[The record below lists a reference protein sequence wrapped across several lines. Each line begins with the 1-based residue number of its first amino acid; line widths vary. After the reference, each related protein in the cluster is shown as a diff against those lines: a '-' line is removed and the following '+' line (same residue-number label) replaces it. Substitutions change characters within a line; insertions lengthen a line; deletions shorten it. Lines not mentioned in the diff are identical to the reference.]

1 MSSMQIESINGRI
14 TKFGPEQHEG
24 KYGRTISRV
33 GQEVTVEYRFDW
45 NALPTEGVNEMIH
58 TIPSGSYVRS
68 SELVVIKPFAGT
80 DGSST
85 NPFIVAGAY
94 TPEGGVLDADGLVS
108 VAALTDVD
116 AANDTV
122 VGAGA
127 LVGTALAQDAH
138 VRVALDGASSLT
150 SGQAVLRVRYVAP
163 NAAAA
168 GVKTF

>member
-68 SELVVIKPFAGT
+68 SELVVIKPFVGT

-85 NPFIVAGAY
+85 NPFLVAGAY
-94 TPEGGVLDADGLVS
+94 TPEGGLIDADGLLS
-108 VAALTDVD
+108 ISDISFVD

-122 VGAGA
+122 VGTGA
-127 LVGTALAQDAH
+127 LVGKALAQDTH